1 MWQYFLYSRSV
12 MDSETQGNDY
22 LQHCWR
28 DAWASTEEM
37 TLSGELN
44 AAIEEHSANTVR

>member
-1 MWQYFLYSRSV
+1 MN
-12 MDSETQGNDY
+12 SETQGNDY
-22 LQHCWR
+22 LQH
-28 DAWASTEEM
+28 STEEM